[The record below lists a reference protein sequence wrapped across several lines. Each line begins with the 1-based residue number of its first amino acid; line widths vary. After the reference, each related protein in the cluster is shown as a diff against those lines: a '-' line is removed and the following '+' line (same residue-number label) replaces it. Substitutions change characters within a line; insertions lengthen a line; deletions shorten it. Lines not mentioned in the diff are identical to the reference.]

1 MTKALFE
8 GKAKSVPKLC
18 IVIVPNRKQAGN
30 MSRAQDWKPLEV
42 GYRNPIETG
51 Q

>member
-1 MTKALFE
+1 MTKALSE
-8 GKAKSVPKLC
+8 GKAKSVPELY
-18 IVIVPNRKQAGN
+18 IVTAPNRKQGGN